1 MIPSLGQ
8 FVGRNSA
15 AYCAGCFPA
24 LGRYTFGG
32 IRPSAYSALR
42 TLGHRVRE
50 RFAGAI
56 EGRVKLLKF
65 KSLRPLFPTT
75 RTSGSPNTPLSFAA
89 ARNPGNEYSSHQ
101 VRARFIDVPF
111 H

>member
-8 FVGRNSA
+8 LVGRNSA

-42 TLGHRVRE
+42 TTYTYSPRAQE
-50 RFAGAI
+50 I
-56 EGRVKLLKF
+56 CGRNRGQ
-65 KSLRPLFPTT
+65 SET
-75 RTSGSPNTPLSFAA
+75 A
-89 ARNPGNEYSSHQ
+89 
-101 VRARFIDVPF
+101 
-111 H
+111 